1 MIKITALILLIGV
14 TCALYTPSYWKNLGK
29 DVTDGKFEEKSK
41 VSVTI
46 NTVCNDVNL
55 GAAPYGYNG
64 TVKSG
69 YLKVGKGNSAL
80 SFIFY
85 GREHT
90 SQADLSKYPI
100 LIWLNGGPGSSSQ
113 LGNFMELGPFW
124 IKPVHM
130 APY

>member
-69 YLKVGKGNSAL
+69 YLKVGKFFTEENIQAKLIYLNIL
-80 SFIFY
+80 S
-85 GREHT
+85 
-90 SQADLSKYPI
+90 
-100 LIWLNGGPGSSSQ
+100 
-113 LGNFMELGPFW
+113 
-124 IKPVHM
+124 
-130 APY
+130 